1 MLGRTVSHYR
11 IVERLGEGGMG
22 EVFLA
27 QDLDLERPVALKM
40 LRPCADGEEDSHA
53 TLLAEAR
60 IASALNHPAIAV
72 VYEVDEVE
80 IDGTPVGLLAM
91 EYVAGEPIDLYAQ
104 RHTLDLDGILTLVR
118 QAAEGLAAAHER
130 GIVHRDVKPSNLFV
144 THDGRVKIL
153 DFGLAERTPEPLDEA
168 STWSDVSV
176 GETVAG
182 TVAYM
187 APEQALGRDVDPR
200 ADLFALGVVFYE
212 LVAGRSP
219 FRGATSFE
227 TAGAI
232 LFRQPAPLGLAAID
246 PRGGAV
252 ERLVF
257 RLLEREREARPAS
270 AAEVA
275 AEIDALLRQGRRALP
290 STLAAGVVVA
300 GFENLTG
307 DAEDDWIGAGLA
319 ETIVS
324 DLARLEGLRV
334 VAQDRVAEAR
344 RRLEQAAGGPIA
356 PARLE
361 MQLGRTLDA
370 RWVISGAVQRLGETV
385 RSTIRLTDAA
395 SGEAVDSWKLDG
407 TTERI
412 FDLQDRAV
420 AALARRLAVQAPARA
435 LPGAETAVVAA
446 YEALSKGL
454 LNLRTETFEGMARS
468 TIFFERAVA
477 LDPAYA
483 RAHLELGVTLTDQA
497 DYLAMPELYERALAA
512 LSNAIRLAPEW
523 ARTHRELGAVLVA
536 LGRVD
541 EGVAQLERALEL
553 APDEASVLAGLGRA
567 NFLGRGDFATAATY
581 YERAVAANPHAGWYW
596 LQLAHVRTLRRDLGG
611 AREAALRAIEL
622 QEKFLSGREGAQI
635 VGAHM
640 RLGHV
645 AAIEKNP
652 QEAAH
657 HFQEELGFLARVDH
671 ALRSRIVVE
680 LHMRLG
686 GARLALAK
694 ADEAR
699 ANFAAGLAAYERRLA
714 LGADE
719 PFTRY
724 YAAAIHALAGED
736 ERAIS
741 ELERAAAVRPR
752 FTIERARIE
761 PEFERL
767 ADHPRFRAL
776 VAG

>member
-1 MLGRTVSHYR
+1 M
-11 IVERLGEGGMG
+11 
-22 EVFLA
+22 
-27 QDLDLERPVALKM
+27 
-40 LRPCADGEEDSHA
+40 
-53 TLLAEAR
+53 
-60 IASALNHPAIAV
+60 
-72 VYEVDEVE
+72 
-80 IDGTPVGLLAM
+80 
-91 EYVAGEPIDLYAQ
+91 
-104 RHTLDLDGILTLVR
+104 
-118 QAAEGLAAAHER
+118 
-130 GIVHRDVKPSNLFV
+130 
-144 THDGRVKIL
+144 
-153 DFGLAERTPEPLDEA
+153 
-168 STWSDVSV
+168 SV

-541 EGVAQLERALEL
+541 EGVAQLERA
-553 APDEASVLAGLGRA
+553 R
-567 NFLGRGDFATAATY
+567 
-581 YERAVAANPHAGWYW
+581 
-596 LQLAHVRTLRRDLGG
+596 
-611 AREAALRAIEL
+611 
-622 QEKFLSGREGAQI
+622 
-635 VGAHM
+635 
-640 RLGHV
+640 
-645 AAIEKNP
+645 
-652 QEAAH
+652 
-657 HFQEELGFLARVDH
+657 
-671 ALRSRIVVE
+671 
-680 LHMRLG
+680 
-686 GARLALAK
+686 
-694 ADEAR
+694 AR
-699 ANFAAGLAAYERRLA
+699 ARR
-714 LGADE
+714 G
-719 PFTRY
+719 
-724 YAAAIHALAGED
+724 
-736 ERAIS
+736 
-741 ELERAAAVRPR
+741 
-752 FTIERARIE
+752 ERARRPRPGE
-761 PEFERL
+761 LPRPRRL
-767 ADHPRFRAL
+767 CHRGDLLRARGGGQSARRLVLAAARPRAHPAARPRRRARGGAARHRA
-776 VAG
+776 AGEIPLRS